1 MTDVQVIVNE
11 KSGFV
16 HKEKQTK
23 IKDIYRRNLTDK
35 EIDWFIDQ
43 YRNDAGTIK
52 LVYDEIS
59 KRRMDKSFKYSFIK
73 QAVSMVL
80 SGKFYSMG
88 LCRTSAYKVA
98 AGVVGALYDL
108 YMAEV
113 REKTAKELKE
123 RNGVLE
129 GWEPAVEVAIPA
141 EIETRAKMPSEADAN
156 VAEIFGVEKE
166 EAKNALPIEH
176 SYVNEDKPV
185 IKQILEESDTGKKL
199 ANGIK
204 KIGDAPKGM
213 SLENAVIEAGKI
225 KALMEM
231 MDSYYYDY
239 VAADASGKMEAFYCV
254 FDIMRNRYED
264 FERTLQHMIYSK
276 S

>member
-1 MTDVQVIVNE
+1 MADVQVIVNE
-11 KSGFV
+11 KSGFA

-98 AGVVGALYDL
+98 AGVVGSLYDL

-166 EAKNALPIEH
+166 EPK
-176 SYVNEDKPV
+176 NEDKPV
-185 IKQILEESDTGKKL
+185 TEQILEESDTGKKL
-199 ANGIK
+199 ADGIK

-276 S
+276 L